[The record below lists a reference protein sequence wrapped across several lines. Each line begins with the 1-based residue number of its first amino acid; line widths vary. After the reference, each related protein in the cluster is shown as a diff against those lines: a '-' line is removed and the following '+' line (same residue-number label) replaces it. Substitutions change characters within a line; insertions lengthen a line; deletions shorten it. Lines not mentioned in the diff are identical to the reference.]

1 MTKIDQDVLTI
12 VSGLPRSGTSMM
24 MRMVDA
30 GGIAALTDNVRRAD
44 EDNPRGYFEYEPVK
58 QTKQDPSWLDT
69 AGGRVVKMVYRLLYD
84 LPPSRRYRVIF
95 MRRNLSEVVASQDVM
110 LSRRGREGGD
120 LSKEKLIG
128 LFEQQLAEFDAWIR
142 RQPNFE
148 ILYVN
153 YNEALKNAAQ
163 TVKTVNEF
171 LGGGLDTAA
180 MSKVIEPSLYRQRA
194 DSPKKPEA

>member
-24 MRMVDA
+24 MRMIDA
-30 GGIAALTDNVRRAD
+30 AGIPALTDNVRRAD

-58 QTKQDPSWLDT
+58 QTKQDPSWLNT

-84 LPPSRRYRVIF
+84 LPPGRRYRVIF

-120 LSKEKLIG
+120 LTKQKLIG

-148 ILYVN
+148 IMYVN
-153 YNEALKNAAQ
+153 YNEALEDAAA